1 MFLHS
6 FLLGKF
12 NGGGGGGG
20 LGGGEDGS
28 GGGGGGGGGGAFRLK
43 GNVRDGMESDI
54 RGTGFMSG
62 VPDAITAGPRIL
74 VFKEFCRNPN
84 RLFIPNLS
92 YFGKAFSRWD
102 RSS

>member
-20 LGGGEDGS
+20 LGGGEVGS

-43 GNVRDGMESDI
+43 GNVRGGMESDI

-62 VPDAITAGPRIL
+62 VAGAITAGPRTL
-74 VFKEFCRNPN
+74 VFNEFCRNPN

-92 YFGKAFSRWD
+92 YLGKAFSTRD